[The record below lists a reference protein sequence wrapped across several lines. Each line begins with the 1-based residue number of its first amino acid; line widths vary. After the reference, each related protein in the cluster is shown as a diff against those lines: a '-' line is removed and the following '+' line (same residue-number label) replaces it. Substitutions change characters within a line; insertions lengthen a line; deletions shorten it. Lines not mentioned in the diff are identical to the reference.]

1 MNKPSISFLGLGI
14 MGTGMSRRLLSHGF
28 SVKVWNRNPAK
39 AQALAA
45 DGAVACAT
53 PREAVVGAQI
63 VFAMLAD
70 DAASR
75 GVWLGDTGALAG
87 LNPQTIVVECST
99 LSVGWVRE
107 LANLA
112 REKRCTFV
120 DAPVAGSKAQA
131 AAGELNFFVGADGGV
146 PDSLMPALQAMGKN
160 ITHLGPVG
168 SGAMIKLINNF
179 VCGVQL
185 VAIAEGIALLEQ
197 TDLDKEKA
205 LAILTNGTPGSPM
218 VKNVVPRMTSRD
230 YTPNFLLKLMAKDMT
245 YALAEGK
252 SHAITMPVAAAA
264 LQAMKD
270 AIPKHGEQDIA
281 SVVEWYRDMK

>member
-1 MNKPSISFLGLGI
+1 MDKPQIAFLGLGI
-14 MGTGMSRRLLSHGF
+14 MGTGMSRRLLSRGF

-39 AQALAA
+39 AQALSA
-45 DGAVACAT
+45 DGAVASAT
-53 PREAVVGAQI
+53 PLEAVVGAQI
-63 VFAMLAD
+63 VIAMLAD

-75 GVWLGDTGALAG
+75 GVWLGETGALAG
-87 LNPQTIVVECST
+87 LNAQTIVVECST

-107 LANLA
+107 LANLS

-146 PDSLMPALQAMGKN
+146 PDSLTPALQAMGKN
-160 ITHLGPVG
+160 FTHLGPVG

-179 VCGVQL
+179 VCGIQL

-218 VKNVVPRMTSRD
+218 VKN
-230 YTPNFLLKLMAKDMT
+230 MT
-245 YALAEGK
+245 YAIAEGK

-281 SVVEWYRDMK
+281 SVVEWYRSKK